1 LLCEDGLAQIILP
14 DNICSWS
21 QKDKARERKMD
32 SNAQPMD
39 RRAFLHRAGIIGL
52 GGAIGA
58 GVTPCARGIT
68 LPILPH
74 DASTIRPYPFPVDIL
89 YHGSR
94 TRSQIALTFDACP
107 RKERPEFST
116 EIVDY
121 LQREHIPATFF
132 VSGLWAEN
140 CQDGLKRLAE
150 TPFFQIGLHGY
161 HHRKSSELTEPAI
174 ASEIEQTRSTIVRM
188 GYKPQPFFRPP
199 YGDCPPKLVKVAKSL
214 GVLTVMWD
222 VVSGDPNP
230 RNTAEILQHR
240 VSTLTRNG
248 SIIIMHVN
256 NGGKW
261 TAQALPT
268 IVASLT
274 RRGFQFVSVGDLLKH
289 ATGKRILRERF
300 LREMSRQK

>member
-1 LLCEDGLAQIILP
+1 
-14 DNICSWS
+14 
-21 QKDKARERKMD
+21 MD
-32 SNAQPMD
+32 SKSQGMD
-39 RRAFLHRAGIIGL
+39 RRNFLHRASIIGL

-58 GVTPCARGIT
+58 GAAPYARGII
-68 LPILPH
+68 LPILPR

-94 TRSQIALTFDACP
+94 TRPQIALTFDACP

-116 EIVDY
+116 EIVNY
-121 LQREHIPATFF
+121 LQREQIPATFF
-132 VSGLWAEN
+132 VSGLWAEH

-150 TPFFQIGLHGY
+150 TPYFQIGLHGF
-161 HHRKSSELTEPAI
+161 HHWKSSELTEPVI
-174 ASEIEQTRSTIVRM
+174 ASEIERTQSTIAQM
-188 GYKPQPFFRPP
+188 GYQSQPFFRPP

-230 RNTAEILQHR
+230 RNTAEILEHR
-240 VSTLTRNG
+240 VGTLTRNG

-256 NGGKW
+256 NGGIW

-268 IVASLT
+268 IVAGL
-274 RRGFQFVSVGDLLKH
+274 RERGFEFVAVGDLIRH
-289 ATGKRILRERF
+289 ARG
-300 LREMSRQK
+300 

>member
-1 LLCEDGLAQIILP
+1 MTDSKAQ
-14 DNICSWS
+14 W
-21 QKDKARERKMD
+21 
-32 SNAQPMD
+32 MD
-39 RRAFLHRAGIIGL
+39 RRTFLHRASIIGL

-58 GVTPCARGIT
+58 GVVPCARGIR
-68 LPILPH
+68 LPILPR
-74 DASTIRPYPFPVDIL
+74 DAGATRAYPFPVDIL

-94 TRSQIALTFDACP
+94 TRPQIALTFDACP

-116 EIVDY
+116 EIVNY

-140 CQDGLKRLAE
+140 CQDGLRQLAAA
-150 TPFFQIGLHGY
+150 PFFQIGLHGY
-161 HHRKSSELTEPAI
+161 HHWKSSGLTEQVI
-174 ASEIEQTRSTIVRM
+174 ASEIELTRSTLVRL
-188 GYKPQPFFRPP
+188 GANPKPLFRPP
-199 YGDCPPKLVKVAKSL
+199 YGDCPPKLIKAAISL

-230 RNTAEILQHR
+230 RNTAAVLERR

-256 NGGKW
+256 NGGIW

-268 IVASLT
+268 IVAGL
-274 RRGFQFVSVGDLLKH
+274 RERGFKFVSVGELVRHDG
-289 ATGKRILRERF
+289 GK
-300 LREMSRQK
+300 

>member
-1 LLCEDGLAQIILP
+1 
-14 DNICSWS
+14 
-21 QKDKARERKMD
+21 MHTV
-32 SNAQPMD
+32 D
-39 RRAFLHRAGIIGL
+39 RRTLLQLAGTIALGRTIGL
-52 GGAIGA
+52 GIAQI
-58 GVTPCARGIT
+58 ARAATTSVAPSGSGT
-68 LPILPH
+68 L
-74 DASTIRPYPFPVDIL
+74 RPYPFPVGIL

-94 TRSQIALTFDACP
+94 ARPEIALTFDACP

-161 HHRKSSELTEPAI
+161 HHWKSSELTEPAI
-174 ASEIEQTRSTIVRM
+174 ASEIEQTWSTIVRM

-230 RNTAEILQHR
+230 RNMAEVLEHR
-240 VSTLTRNG
+240 VSTSTRNG

-256 NGGKW
+256 DGGIW

-268 IVASLT
+268 IAAGLI
-274 RRGFQFVSVGDLLKH
+274 RHGFQFVSVGDLLKH
-289 ATGKRILRERF
+289 ATGK
-300 LREMSRQK
+300 